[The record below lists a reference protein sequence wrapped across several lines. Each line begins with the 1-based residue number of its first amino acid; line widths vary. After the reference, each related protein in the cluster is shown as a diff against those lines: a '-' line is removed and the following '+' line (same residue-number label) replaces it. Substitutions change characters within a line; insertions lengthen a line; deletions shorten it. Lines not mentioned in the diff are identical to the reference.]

1 MRKGSLDEEE
11 KEMLLEFDKKHNG
24 KPTTNDWK
32 KLSLE
37 MKRQSKHLQHQL
49 KILKGS
55 KDVSQTLKNSRYTL
69 EDDQKILSYLN
80 EHLDIADAEKL
91 KSFFSEKD
99 FQPLVKVLQRGEHA
113 ICLHYHVF
121 LLPILL
127 GNIYGTLN
135 MPWK

>member
-80 EHLDIADAEKL
+80 EHFDIADAEKL
-91 KSFFSEKD
+91 KSFCEKD
-99 FQPLVKVLQRGEHA
+99 FKPLIKVLQRGEHS
-113 ICLHYHVF
+113 IYNHYQGT
-121 LLPILL
+121 LLP
-127 GNIYGTLN
+127 
-135 MPWK
+135 